1 MQKFH
6 FIIFLFVSLILVK
19 GQQKDSV
26 YIQNEPYRFQA
37 KQLIIPATLMA
48 AGTGI
53 LLTEKRD
60 VPVDTNKDFLAFGG
74 YFEDYAQF
82 APHAAAYAFEL
93 GGMKPRTD
101 FWNRSAILAKGEII
115 TFVAVT
121 GLKYIFKQPRP
132 DGSNEFGFP
141 SGHTANAF
149 AGATFLTI
157 EYGERY
163 KWVPYAAY
171 GIAAGVGALRFSHN
185 KHYWSDVVFGAGL
198 GILTMKAAYWTHQY
212 KWGKKNADF
221 NVFNAIYNQHTL
233 SSIK

>member
-1 MQKFH
+1 MRN
-6 FIIFLFVSLILVK
+6 FLPFFFVFLMFSFGKSQV
-19 GQQKDSV
+19 KDSLKT
-26 YIQNEPYRFQA
+26 INQPYRFQP
-37 KQLIIPATLMA
+37 KQLIVPGTMML

-60 VPVDTNKDFLAFGG
+60 ITVESNKNFLAFGG

-101 FWNRSAILAKGEII
+101 FWNRTAILAKGELL

-121 GLKYIFKQPRP
+121 GLKHAFRQPRP
-132 DGSNEFGFP
+132 DASNEFGFP

-157 EYGERY
+157 EYGDRY
-163 KWVPYAAY
+163 KWVPYVAY
-171 GIAAGVGALRFSHN
+171 GTAAGVGALRITHN

-198 GILTMKAAYWTHQY
+198 GILTMKASYWAHQY
-212 KWGKKNADF
+212 KWGKSKSDLNAF
-221 NVFNAIYNQHTL
+221 NVIYNQQF
-233 SSIK
+233 INQN